1 MRVKPEIDPGRARG
15 VFIRREEQPEIVAKY
30 LQYKLKLAGCALD
43 KTFRGQLGW
52 PEMKIY
58 LDGKFVDDAD
68 AKISVFDHGLL
79 YGDGVFEGIRLY
91 GGNIFRLDEHLERLE
106 YSAKAILL
114 QMPLTRAELVEATCE
129 TCRQNKLSDA
139 YIRLV
144 ITRGVGDLGLAP
156 WLCPKP
162 TVFIIASKISLYP
175 QEHYDNGLNIVTV
188 PTRRINPAALP
199 PTIKS
204 LNYLNNILGKI
215 EAKQFGALEA
225 IMLNDQGYVAECTA
239 DNIFIVHKGE
249 IITPAAS
256 QGALKGITRGTIV
269 DVARDLG
276 IPLRE
281 SNMTRYD
288 VWCAD
293 ECFLTGTGAEV
304 IPVVKLDGREIGT
317 GKPGAITQRVLA
329 SFKQRVL
336 TEGTRI

>member
-1 MRVKPEIDPGRARG
+1 
-15 VFIRREEQPEIVAKY
+15 
-30 LQYKLKLAGCALD
+30 
-43 KTFRGQLGW
+43 
-52 PEMKIY
+52 MKVY
-58 LDGKFVDDAD
+58 LDGKFVDRDDAR
-68 AKISVFDHGLL
+68 ISVFDHGLL

-114 QMPLTRAELVEATCE
+114 DLPLDREQLRWATCE
-129 TCRQNKLSDA
+129 TCRQNNLTDA

-144 ITRGVGDLGLAP
+144 VTRGVGDLGLAP

-162 TVFIIASKISLYP
+162 SLFIITSKISLYP
-175 QEHYDNGLNIVTV
+175 QEHYDNGLAIVTV
-188 PTRRINPAALP
+188 PTRRINSAALP

-256 QGALKGITRGTIV
+256 QGALKGITRGTIF
-269 DVARDLG
+269 DVAKDLG
-276 IPLRE
+276 IPVRE
-281 SNMTRYD
+281 ADMTRYD

-293 ECFLTGTGAEV
+293 ECFLTGSGAEV
-304 IPVVKLDGREIGT
+304 IPVVKLDGRAIGA
-317 GKPGAITQRVLA
+317 GRPGPITQQVLADFRRRVL
-329 SFKQRVL
+329 V
-336 TEGTRI
+336 EGTRI